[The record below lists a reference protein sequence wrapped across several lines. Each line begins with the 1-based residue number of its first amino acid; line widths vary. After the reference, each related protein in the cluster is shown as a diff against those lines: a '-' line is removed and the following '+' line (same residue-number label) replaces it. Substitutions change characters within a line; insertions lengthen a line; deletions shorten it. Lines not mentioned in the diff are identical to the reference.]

1 VILVLAYS
9 MLQFHRKFSTGR
21 ESINSDRC
29 NQRDADG
36 DGVLPAADGA
46 RGPWQ
51 RTLAGNGDLGE
62 RIAPVSRGRVGTETR
77 GVADPVACATILL
90 VCLCAAHS
98 VLPLRRAPRPRAAC
112 RSNRLQR
119 GATDL

>member
-1 VILVLAYS
+1 VILILAYS
-9 MLQFHRKFSTGR
+9 MLQFHRKFSR

-62 RIAPVSRGRVGTETR
+62 RIAPVSRTGVAIVRIASISCLNPVQFTGLGSTVGNSGTE
-77 GVADPVACATILL
+77 
-90 VCLCAAHS
+90 
-98 VLPLRRAPRPRAAC
+98 LRPMSDCSSEMESRC
-112 RSNRLQR
+112 
-119 GATDL
+119 

>member
-1 VILVLAYS
+1 MILVLAYS
-9 MLQFHRKFSTGR
+9 MLQFHGKFSTGR

-51 RTLAGNGDLGE
+51 R
-62 RIAPVSRGRVGTETR
+62 
-77 GVADPVACATILL
+77 
-90 VCLCAAHS
+90 
-98 VLPLRRAPRPRAAC
+98 
-112 RSNRLQR
+112 
-119 GATDL
+119 

>member
-1 VILVLAYS
+1 MILVLAYS
-9 MLQFHRKFSTGR
+9 MLQFHRKFSR

-51 RTLAGNGDLGE
+51 RTLAGNGDIGE
-62 RIAPVSRGRVGTETR
+62 RIAPVSRGRAGMETR
-77 GVADPVACATILL
+77 GAADPVACATILL
-90 VCLCAAHS
+90 VCLCAGA
-98 VLPLRRAPRPRAAC
+98 APGVE
-112 RSNRLQR
+112 L
-119 GATDL
+119 